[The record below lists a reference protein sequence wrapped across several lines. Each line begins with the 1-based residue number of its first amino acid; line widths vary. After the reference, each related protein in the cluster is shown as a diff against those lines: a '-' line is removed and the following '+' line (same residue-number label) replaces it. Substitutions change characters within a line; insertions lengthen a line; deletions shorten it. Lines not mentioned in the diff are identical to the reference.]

1 LPTLVS
7 VYYHFVGRDDPL
19 IPASPVTREI
29 HELPHRPGNP
39 RPTTARLAAHSL
51 ILLIIGIIVID
62 LAGQAI
68 HVYYAIGTGG
78 GAIAATIAYSTWAF
92 PYYAPEILMP
102 DQFALRGSVL
112 EGGALTSLVA
122 NQNQPGL
129 VWF

>member
-92 PYYAPEILMP
+92 PITHPKFSCPTSSPSGARCWKEEPSP
-102 DQFALRGSVL
+102 AWLRIKTNLG
-112 EGGALTSLVA
+112 
-122 NQNQPGL
+122 
-129 VWF
+129 